1 MATAEVII
9 LSSSPR
15 FISRAGSSSPSL
27 PSPNFALRIPLDPS
41 TFANKAGRISKC
53 LTTTHLPGLATRAAE
68 ADQDTQPDGI
78 SGKMLE
84 IPVVY
89 HMPAEAMVARKRT
102 KKVKLITTDIDL
114 TLKEKKP
121 RKKKTGETQSK
132 LKAGKITKAC
142 NVVAEDEGILSKKPR
157 RRRPW
162 VGKDGEPSGRTVNA
176 EEICPG
182 QHIMEIIKQRIDL
195 TPTNDSTNDDFAG
208 GDDSGGHT
216 GSGKSFG
223 NLLETFGYVE
233 DEPGNRP
240 RILPAATKVVRSLK
254 KRKAAV
260 NDAQD
265 PRIQAVLI

>member
-15 FISRAGSSSPSL
+15 FISRAVSSSPSL

-41 TFANKAGRISKC
+41 TFANEAGCTSRC
-53 LTTTHLPGLATRAAE
+53 LAATHSPGLGTIAVGADRDTRL
-68 ADQDTQPDGI
+68 DGI
-78 SGKMLE
+78 LGMTLE
-84 IPVVY
+84 TPVVY

-114 TLKEKKP
+114 TLEEKKP
-121 RKKKTGETQSK
+121 RKKKGGETQSK

-142 NVVAEDEGILSKKPR
+142 NVVAKDKDIFSKKPR
-157 RRRPW
+157 RRMPC

-176 EEICPG
+176 EEMWPG
-182 QHIMEIIKQRIDL
+182 QQIMEVIKQRIDL
-195 TPTNDSTNDDFAG
+195 TPTNDTTNNVFAG

-233 DEPGNRP
+233 DERSNRP
-240 RILPAATKVVRSLK
+240 RILPAATKVVRSIK

-260 NDAQD
+260 NDSQD
-265 PRIQAVLI
+265 PGI